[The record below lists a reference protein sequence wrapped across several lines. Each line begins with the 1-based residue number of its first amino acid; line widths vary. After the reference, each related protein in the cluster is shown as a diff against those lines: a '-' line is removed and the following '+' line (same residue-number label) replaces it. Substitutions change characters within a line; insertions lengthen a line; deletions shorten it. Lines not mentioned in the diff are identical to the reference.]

1 MNKNNSANTTC
12 PDLSK
17 YPPQKTSLEHK
28 IFKNLQKSAKA
39 CQEYEKCSKANCGFP
54 DIELKKELV
63 NETMK
68 NPSKIM
74 NIVQKCLD
82 SNDKISCT
90 LDEYAKMS
98 PKLKTIADKVKKC
111 RKETCKKESDLA
123 VLASNEILKQ
133 LPVKKIFSNTIKKIK
148 NIKSNKV
155 GKNKR
160 SHHSKRQIIN
170 KK

>member
-17 YPPQKTSLEHK
+17 FPPQKTLQEYK
-28 IFKNLQKSAKA
+28 LFRNLKKSAKA

-68 NPSKIM
+68 KPSKVM
-74 NIVQKCLD
+74 SIVQKCLNSSD
-82 SNDKISCT
+82 SINCT
-90 LDEYAKMS
+90 LDEYKTIS
-98 PKLKTIADKVKKC
+98 PKLETIADKVKKC
-111 RKETCKKESDLA
+111 RKETCKKESDLT
-123 VLASNEILKQ
+123 ILSAKKIIKHI
-133 LPVKKIFSNTIKKIK
+133 PKKIFSNTIKKIK
-148 NIKSNKV
+148 N
-155 GKNKR
+155 
-160 SHHSKRQIIN
+160 N

>member
-17 YPPQKTSLEHK
+17 FPPRKTSQEQK

-63 NETMK
+63 RETMK
-68 NPSKIM
+68 NPSKVM
-74 NIVQKCLD
+74 NIVHKCLNSDD
-82 SNDKISCT
+82 SISCT
-90 LDEYAKMS
+90 LDEYAKLS
-98 PKLKTIADKVKKC
+98 SKLKTITDKVKKC
-111 RKETCKKESDLA
+111 KQETCKKESDLT
-123 VLASNEILKQ
+123 ILSS
-133 LPVKKIFSNTIKKIK
+133 KKLIKHIPKNIISNTIKKIK
-148 NIKSNKV
+148 YIKSNKV

-160 SHHSKRQIIN
+160 MHHSKRKSIN